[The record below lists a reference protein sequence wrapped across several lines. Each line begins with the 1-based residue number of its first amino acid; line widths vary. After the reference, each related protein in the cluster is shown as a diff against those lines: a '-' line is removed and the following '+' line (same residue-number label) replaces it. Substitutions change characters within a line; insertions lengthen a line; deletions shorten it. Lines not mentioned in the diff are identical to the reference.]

1 MEDLQAIKE
10 YGFGGKGLCRLYSP
24 PKTEN
29 PAVQDSFF
37 LPMDDSSLCQKTF
50 QLAQGIIHDQF
61 VRQLRRPGKL
71 QRTG

>member
-10 YGFGGKGLCRLYSP
+10 YGFGGKELCRLYGP

-37 LPMDDSSLCQKTF
+37 YLWMIALYAKKHFSS
-50 QLAQGIIHDQF
+50 
-61 VRQLRRPGKL
+61 RRE
-71 QRTG
+71 